1 MCLAIPMKVNSI
13 KWPMAE
19 VLANGLVQEV
29 NIQLVPNVDI
39 GDYVLVHAG
48 FAIQIIDRKS
58 ARENLHLWEQLEF

>member
-1 MCLAIPMKVNSI
+1 
-13 KWPMAE
+13 
-19 VLANGLVQEV
+19 
-29 NIQLVPNVDI
+29 PNVDI